1 VLSISNDVANNPE
14 FEGMIF
20 FLKQLDFNFYAYF
33 KVVMC
38 LQNIPIKRNEGKI
51 LSINLFN

>member
-1 VLSISNDVANNPE
+1 MLSISNDVANNPE